1 MRGVICKRHVLA
13 HPVITI
19 QSFGWQVFFRA
30 ITAGR
35 DRTFLSIVAPTLH
48 QTTTPASV
56 SSFIERCVALEVRAG
71 EVYRRLAQRFE
82 DVPPLARFFDTLAT
96 QEMGHAELLEF
107 CRGLAGD
114 SCWRE
119 QEVAEWRDSIPG
131 LEKRMAEVEDGLDQ
145 LTDPAATLRLV
156 IEIEGSEINHVF
168 RGVVAATDNEF
179 VRTFQAFQDAE
190 KEHLEFLCRE
200 IPRMEVD
207 LSDACA
213 ELRAL
218 HH

>member
-107 CRGLAGD
+107 CRGLASG

-119 QEVAEWRDSIPG
+119 EEVAEWRDSIPG

-200 IPRMEVD
+200 IPRMEAN
-207 LSDACA
+207 LTDACA